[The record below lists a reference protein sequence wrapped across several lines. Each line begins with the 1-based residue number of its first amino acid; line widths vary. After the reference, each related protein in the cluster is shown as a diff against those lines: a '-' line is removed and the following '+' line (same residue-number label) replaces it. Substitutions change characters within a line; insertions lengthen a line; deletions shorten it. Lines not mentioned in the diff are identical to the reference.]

1 MSRYPREWQT
11 TTLAEICNPD
21 SGLQTGPFGSQ
32 LHASDYSEQG
42 VPVVMPKDI
51 INYRVSI
58 EDIARIPEAMAD
70 ELSRHR
76 LWIGDI
82 VFARRGDIGR
92 CALITSDE
100 AGWICGTGCLRAR
113 LYTES
118 VLPDYL
124 IYYLDMEETK
134 SWLEANAVGQTM
146 LNLNTGILA
155 ELPVLLPP
163 LTEQRQI
170 AAILSTW
177 DEAITLTEQLIDA
190 LQRRKQALMQLL
202 LTGAVRFPDFD
213 GAWEDVELGTLG
225 NCIRGVNYKPET
237 DLRTTD
243 STDTVRL
250 LRANNIA
257 NDEVNLDD
265 LVFVMNQRCRDNQI
279 LKTGDIVICMA
290 SGSRALVGKTALF
303 SINDNFTYTVGAF
316 CSIFRAISNFDT
328 DFISHLLQ
336 SEIYKRLLNTLSAGS
351 SINNL
356 KPSDIEGLVF
366 EIPRDLSEREE
377 IAEALNLAREEIA
390 YLTELKES
398 VMKQK
403 RGLMQQ
409 LLTGA
414 VRVQVEE

>member
-58 EDIARIPEAMAD
+58 EDIARIPDTKAD

-155 ELPVLLPP
+155 ELPILLPP

-177 DEAITLTEQLIDA
+177 DEAITLTEQLIEA

-202 LTGAVRFPDFD
+202 LTGTVRFPAFD
-213 GAWEDVELGTLG
+213 GEWEEDVLG
-225 NCIRGVNYKPET
+225 NVSVFLDERRKPIKESDRAKIQGSYPYYGASGIIDFVDDYIFDEDLILLGEDGENILSRNVPLAFMISGKTWVNNHAHVIRPNPNMDIRFLTAFLENLDYKPYNSGTAQPKLTKGVCLNIRVVVPSFEEQT
-237 DLRTTD
+237 AIGDFVEYLEMEINLLSNYSEFLR
-243 STDTVRL
+243 L
-250 LRANNIA
+250 
-257 NDEVNLDD
+257 
-265 LVFVMNQRCRDNQI
+265 
-279 LKTGDIVICMA
+279 
-290 SGSRALVGKTALF
+290 
-303 SINDNFTYTVGAF
+303 
-316 CSIFRAISNFDT
+316 
-328 DFISHLLQ
+328 
-336 SEIYKRLLNTLSAGS
+336 
-351 SINNL
+351 
-356 KPSDIEGLVF
+356 
-366 EIPRDLSEREE
+366 
-377 IAEALNLAREEIA
+377 
-390 YLTELKES
+390 
-398 VMKQK
+398 QK